1 MRVIRLSGAVLAAAL
16 LVVSPLAAAGGGI
29 SGRVVDRS
37 GDPVPGA
44 MVRIECVEGGAPFD
58 LVTDER
64 GRFHAPLP
72 GECTPR
78 LSASLAGVAGDST
91 APLDAVPGQEVELRL
106 DLDLFADRIEVR
118 SALARDQVSAR
129 EIRESFARDAG
140 DAVAR
145 IPGVARLRKGG
156 LAGDV
161 VLRGLKGDNIAVLVD
176 GQRLHG
182 ACPNRMD
189 PPAFHV
195 DFAELERIDVAKGL
209 AETTVRGGLGGTVN
223 LVTREPAPG
232 FHAEIQA
239 TGGAF
244 GYQTETANASWA
256 GARGSVRAGL
266 AKRRGDVYE
275 DGDGVPFTALLP
287 AGNPAAYRDR
297 GSDRTAFDVETG
309 WVHLAL
315 VPATG
320 QRLEL
325 AFTRQDAD
333 LQLYP
338 YLAMDAILDRADR
351 ARASWSLQR
360 ADGLLRSLAVS
371 VSRVAVD
378 HDMDDHLRLSSAAAA
393 PGWSMRTET
402 EASVWDEQLEA
413 RFRGGWT
420 AGVDAYQRGW
430 DATTRMVGAGGMRVM
445 RSLPD
450 TSLDMLAIWARHER
464 PLTPAL
470 RLRAGA
476 RVESAAGSADPSLAD
491 TALYLAYHGTTAT
504 SHRDTYA
511 SGHLGLV
518 WQPVPAWELSAT
530 LGRAVRPPGP
540 EERYFAL
547 RRMGTDWVGDP
558 GLDPA
563 VNHQL
568 ELGLRFQGG
577 RIAGNLDAWYSEVD
591 GYISVVEVA
600 RQQPVPGVMNPRAR
614 SWANQDVRMW
624 GAEASVTLDLGAGL
638 ALAAT
643 GSFTR
648 GERDLDRA
656 RGIVDRDLAEMP
668 AASGRLTLR
677 WERAAWLA
685 EAEGVA
691 AARQE
696 RVDASLLEE
705 ATPGWAVANLRG
717 GWQGARFSVLAGV
730 ENLFDRQYREHLS
743 YQRDPFRSGARVPEP
758 GRAWTV
764 SVRWRV

>member
-1 MRVIRLSGAVLAAAL
+1 M
-16 LVVSPLAAAGGGI
+16 
-29 SGRVVDRS
+29 
-37 GDPVPGA
+37 
-44 MVRIECVEGGAPFD
+44 
-58 LVTDER
+58 
-64 GRFHAPLP
+64 
-72 GECTPR
+72 
-78 LSASLAGVAGDST
+78 
-91 APLDAVPGQEVELRL
+91 
-106 DLDLFADRIEVR
+106 
-118 SALARDQVSAR
+118 
-129 EIRESFARDAG
+129 
-140 DAVAR
+140 
-145 IPGVARLRKGG
+145 
-156 LAGDV
+156 
-161 VLRGLKGDNIAVLVD
+161 
-176 GQRLHG
+176 
-182 ACPNRMD
+182 
-189 PPAFHV
+189 
-195 DFAELERIDVAKGL
+195 
-209 AETTVRGGLGGTVN
+209 
-223 LVTREPAPG
+223 
-232 FHAEIQA
+232 
-239 TGGAF
+239 
-244 GYQTETANASWA
+244 
-256 GARGSVRAGL
+256 
-266 AKRRGDVYE
+266 
-275 DGDGVPFTALLP
+275 PFTALLP

-297 GSDRTAFDVETG
+297 RGDRPPSTSRPAGSIS
-309 WVHLAL
+309 
-315 VPATG
+315 PSSPTG
-320 QRLEL
+320 QRLVL

-338 YLAMDAILDRADR
+338 YLAMDATLDRADR

-450 TSLDMLAIWARHER
+450 TSLDMLALWARHER

-476 RVESAAGSADPSLAD
+476 RVESAAGSADPALAD

-568 ELGLRFQGG
+568 GPACERD

-591 GYISVVEVA
+591 GYITVVEVA

-648 GERDLDRA
+648 GERDLDPT
-656 RGIVDRDLAEMP
+656 RGIVDRVLAELP

-730 ENLFDRQYREHLS
+730 ENLFDRQYREHLLS
-743 YQRDPFRSGARVPEP
+743 ARDPFRSGARVPEP
-758 GRAWTV
+758 GRAGR
-764 SVRWRV
+764 SRCAGA

>member
-1 MRVIRLSGAVLAAAL
+1 
-16 LVVSPLAAAGGGI
+16 
-29 SGRVVDRS
+29 
-37 GDPVPGA
+37 
-44 MVRIECVEGGAPFD
+44 
-58 LVTDER
+58 
-64 GRFHAPLP
+64 
-72 GECTPR
+72 
-78 LSASLAGVAGDST
+78 
-91 APLDAVPGQEVELRL
+91 
-106 DLDLFADRIEVR
+106 
-118 SALARDQVSAR
+118 
-129 EIRESFARDAG
+129 
-140 DAVAR
+140 
-145 IPGVARLRKGG
+145 
-156 LAGDV
+156 
-161 VLRGLKGDNIAVLVD
+161 
-176 GQRLHG
+176 
-182 ACPNRMD
+182 
-189 PPAFHV
+189 
-195 DFAELERIDVAKGL
+195 
-209 AETTVRGGLGGTVN
+209 
-223 LVTREPAPG
+223 
-232 FHAEIQA
+232 
-239 TGGAF
+239 
-244 GYQTETANASWA
+244 
-256 GARGSVRAGL
+256 
-266 AKRRGDVYE
+266 
-275 DGDGVPFTALLP
+275 
-287 AGNPAAYRDR
+287 
-297 GSDRTAFDVETG
+297 
-309 WVHLAL
+309 
-315 VPATG
+315 
-320 QRLEL
+320 
-325 AFTRQDAD
+325 
-333 LQLYP
+333 
-338 YLAMDAILDRADR
+338 
-351 ARASWSLQR
+351 
-360 ADGLLRSLAVS
+360 
-371 VSRVAVD
+371 
-378 HDMDDHLRLSSAAAA
+378 A

-450 TSLDMLAIWARHER
+450 TSLDMLALWARHER

-476 RVESAAGSADPSLAD
+476 RVESAAGSADPALAD

-568 ELGLRFQGG
+568 ELGLRFQRD

-591 GYISVVEVA
+591 GYITVVEVA

-758 GRAWTV
+758 GLAWTV